1 MGAYV
6 TRRLLAMVVSLLG
19 ATLIVFFMLHLTGDP
34 TNLILPDDATVEE
47 RAEFRERMGFDRPLI
62 VQYGDFLVGIFQG
75 DFGYSYRYQQ
85 PALSVVLE
93 RVPATAELMIA
104 AVVLVLLISVPVAML
119 SVMTRSRWVQGLYM
133 GVTFLGQGVPGFV
146 LAINLILLFSVTLQW
161 LPASGN
167 SEGIRS
173 LVLPAIVL
181 ALFGAPQAMR
191 LLRTSL
197 ASVADQ
203 TFVRTALAKGQTRA
217 RVMVFHVFRN
227 ALIPFLTVL
236 GVQVGVLLAGSVI
249 TETVFGWPGMGQLMV
264 QAIDNRDY
272 PVVQAGVLLSAFLIL
287 SINLVVDLMYAVID
301 PRIRY

>member
-1 MGAYV
+1 
-6 TRRLLAMVVSLLG
+6 MVVSLFG

-34 TNLILPDDATVEE
+34 TNLILPDDATAEE

-62 VQYGDFLVGIFQG
+62 VQYANFLVGIFQG

-85 PALSVVLE
+85 PALGIVLE
-93 RVPATAELMIA
+93 RVPATAELMVA
-104 AVVLVLLISVPVAML
+104 AVILILLISVPIAML
-119 SVMTRSRWVQGLYM
+119 SVMTKSRWIQGLYV
-133 GVTFLGQGVPGFV
+133 GITLIGQGVPGFV
-146 LAINLILLFSVTLQW
+146 LAINMILLFSVTLQW
-161 LPASGN
+161 LPATGN

-173 LVLPAIVL
+173 LIMPTIVL
-181 ALFGAPQAMR
+181 ALFGAPQAVR

-197 ASVADQ
+197 ASVSDQ
-203 TFVRTALAKGQTRA
+203 AFVQTALAKGQTRA
-217 RVMVFHVFRN
+217 KVMVFHIFRN
-227 ALIPFLTVL
+227 ALIPFITIL
-236 GVQVGVLLAGSVI
+236 GVQVGVLLAGAVI

-264 QAIDNRDY
+264 QAINNRDY